1 MQAQRY
7 WIEKAFGDQ
16 KGELGMSNYQIR
28 KYLAWYM
35 EKEIDK
41 MIVRH
46 HQRINDIN
54 RYYPDNDY
62 F

>member
-1 MQAQRY
+1 MLTVLFF
-7 WIEKAFGDQ
+7 KAENLSLKSPLRVF
-16 KGELGMSNYQIR
+16 
-28 KYLAWYM
+28 YM

-62 F
+62 FHD